1 MACKN
6 RARARKKDKHRQ
18 KIRRGGQM
26 RKERRGRRGGGRGV
40 MKNYDEEKSVIG
52 EGREVGREYVWE

>member
-1 MACKN
+1 
-6 RARARKKDKHRQ
+6 
-18 KIRRGGQM
+18 M